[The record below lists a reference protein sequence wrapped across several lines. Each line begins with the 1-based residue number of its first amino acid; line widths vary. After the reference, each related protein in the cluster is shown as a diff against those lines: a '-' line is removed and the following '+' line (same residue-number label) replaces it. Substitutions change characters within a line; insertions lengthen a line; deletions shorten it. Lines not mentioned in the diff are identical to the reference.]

1 MKVTQSSVLTGSEK
15 MKNGSVVGETPAVWQ
30 LQRKGKEKKRKEKCH
45 LRLVLLLSINV
56 SCQCFGWFGMEQF
69 LLGYYLLVFVSTMLF

>member
-30 LQRKGKEKKRKEKCH
+30 LQRKGKEKKRK
-45 LRLVLLLSINV
+45 V
-56 SCQCFGWFGMEQF
+56 S
-69 LLGYYLLVFVSTMLF
+69 S